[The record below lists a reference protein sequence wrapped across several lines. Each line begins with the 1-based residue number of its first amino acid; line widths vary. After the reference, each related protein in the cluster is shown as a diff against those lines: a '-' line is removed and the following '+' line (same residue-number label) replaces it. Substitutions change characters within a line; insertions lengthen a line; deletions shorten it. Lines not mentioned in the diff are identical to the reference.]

1 MDSTP
6 VTQFIPATPADAA
19 LIRDIVRAAYKRW
32 VAVIGREPMPMRV
45 DYEKAVTDHRIELLS
60 HDGLVVGVI
69 ETMLHDDHLWVE
81 NIAISLASRTAQGP
95 RQTPAGARRR
105 AGKSSEQ
112 GRNTPADQRR
122 LRHQCR
128 ALPAHRLRHHPH
140 GALHGRHDGLYD
152 EGALRRLTVWGR
164 TASGAIPGTGRCT
177 VSRYTSRG
185 GERHPQRHPVPP
197 AAGYGRC
204 RAECAA
210 RRKR

>member
-81 NIAISLASRTAQGP
+81 NIAISPVEQRKGHGKRLLA
-95 RQTPAGARRR
+95 R
-105 AGKSSEQ
+105 AEEQ
-112 GRNTPADQRR
+112 AK
-122 LRHQCR
+122 
-128 ALPAHRLRHHPH
+128 
-140 GALHGRHDGLYD
+140 
-152 EGALRRLTVWGR
+152 
-164 TASGAIPGTGRCT
+164 
-177 VSRYTSRG
+177 
-185 GERHPQRHPVPP
+185 
-197 AAGYGRC
+197 AAG
-204 RAECAA
+204 RAEIRLLTNAA
-210 RRKR
+210 FDTNVALYQRTGYVITRTEPFMGGTTVYMTKALSGV